1 MKVRFRTVFWIGAAV
16 LVAVLLALAFRP
28 QAVPVDV
35 AESVVAPMLVTV
47 RDEGRT
53 RVRDEYVVSAPVA
66 GRLRRLAV
74 EPGDAVEAGQPVA
87 RIEATPPPFLDVRQ
101 QADLEAAVRSASAA
115 ASAAQAE
122 IERAEAQARFA
133 RNEARRAAELRASD
147 LVSDQQVE
155 RAQLELRVAESA
167 VAAARDA
174 LRVRQAELAAA
185 RARLAQPGAAPVG
198 GDVVEVRAPVAARV
212 LRVARESES
221 VIAAGAEVM
230 TLGDPHQLEVVVE
243 LLSTEAV
250 QVRPGAEVIID
261 DWGGEAPALAGRVRL
276 VEPAGFR
283 EVSALGVEEQRVNV
297 IVDLVDPQAAWS
309 ALGHGYRVEAAIVIW
324 QADDV
329 LQVPVAALFRSGG
342 AWAVFRVEADRAR
355 LTPVETGRSNGR
367 DVQILS
373 GLDAGD
379 TVVLYPGEQLSDGLR
394 VRPRGG
400 GG

>member
-16 LVAVLLALAFRP
+16 LVAVLLALTFRP

-35 AESVVAPMLVTV
+35 AESVIAPMRVTV

-74 EPGDAVEAGQPVA
+74 EPGDAVEAGQSVA
-87 RIEATPPPFLDVRQ
+87 RIEANPPAFLDVRQ
-101 QADLEAAVRSASAA
+101 QADLEAAVRSASAS

-122 IERAEAQARFA
+122 IERADAQARFA
-133 RNEARRAAELRASD
+133 RNEVRRTAELRASD

-167 VAAARDA
+167 VAATRDA

-185 RARLAQPGAAPVG
+185 RARLAQPGGAPG
-198 GDVVEVRAPVAARV
+198 SGDVVEVRAPVSARV
-212 LRVARESES
+212 LRLAQESES

-243 LLSTEAV
+243 MLSTEAV
-250 QVRPGAEVIID
+250 QVRPGAEVIVD
-261 DWGGEAPALAGRVRL
+261 DWGGDAPLAGRVRL
-276 VEPAGFR
+276 VEPGGFLK
-283 EVSALGVEEQRVNV
+283 VSALGVEEQRVNV
-297 IVDLVDPQAAWS
+297 IVDLVDPPAAWS
-309 ALGHGYRVEAAIVIW
+309 SLGHGYRVEAAIVTW

-329 LQVPVAALFRSGG
+329 LQVPVAALFRNGG
-342 AWAVFRVEADRAR
+342 EWAVFRVEAGRAR
-355 LTPVETGRSNGR
+355 LAPVEVGRDNGR
-367 DVQILS
+367 HAQILS
-373 GLDAGD
+373 GLAAGES
-379 TVVLYPGEQLSDGLR
+379 VVLYPGEQLGDGVP
-394 VRPRGG
+394 VRARSGAR
-400 GG
+400 